1 MSLLTSLTTM
11 VPTFFSIGII
21 VFLHASEM
29 RTSGTVCSLGTSQKV
44 SAQSIDVGIETV
56 ENGGNVR
63 F

>member
-1 MSLLTSLTTM
+1 M